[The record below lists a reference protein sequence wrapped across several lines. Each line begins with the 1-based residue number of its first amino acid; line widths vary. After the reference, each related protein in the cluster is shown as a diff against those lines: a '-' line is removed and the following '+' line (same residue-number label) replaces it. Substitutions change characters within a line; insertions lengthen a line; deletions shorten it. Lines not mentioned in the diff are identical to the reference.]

1 MQACHAQKVSQY
13 TCQSF
18 NILLKVILFGW
29 LVVQLIQRSALWPMK
44 LAYLDQWCVY
54 SILTA
59 CSKLTVWLSLLAK
72 LMQVRIVVYEMASL
86 DQRRVLLCSERAQMK
101 GLIFLMHFLLLQAL
115 YLLTKYSSFF
125 EEVHIWYYFIA
136 WTQYKSTI
144 MLLWLFCSLV
154 RSFLS
159 WLPECVCQPLQP
171 SMTSVNVPTYQTLV
185 QVKYWVDRELFALLN
200 CRQFTIHIYIH

>member
-1 MQACHAQKVSQY
+1 MIRTQNWRHERRRSTNDASVDSKQLRVQRFSAFRGKKRTPNFRIRIPVNDQ
-13 TCQSF
+13 
-18 NILLKVILFGW
+18 LLLHVD
-29 LVVQLIQRSALWPMK
+29 SS
-44 LAYLDQWCVY
+44 LA
-54 SILTA
+54 TRR
-59 CSKLTVWLSLLAK
+59 AK

-86 DQRRVLLCSERAQMK
+86 NQRRVLLCSERAQMK

-171 SMTSVNVPTYQTLV
+171 SMTSANVPTYQTLV
-185 QVKYWVDRELFALLN
+185 QVKYRVEWELFALLN